1 MRARASEVRQKPIAP
16 AHFFPPFVPA
26 TGVCLGSFDWL
37 GVLQKNCRGKG
48 TIATFEL
55 KNKKQSLSYCRFQ
68 PFTRNEHKAKLK
80 TIAQRSSKSKFLFRC
95 ISIGADTDLFHILK
109 RLFPLR

>member
-1 MRARASEVRQKPIAP
+1 M
-16 AHFFPPFVPA
+16 PA

-55 KNKKQSLSYCRFQ
+55 KNKK
-68 PFTRNEHKAKLK
+68 TKLK
-80 TIAQRSSKSKFLFRC
+80 LQSFSTFY
-95 ISIGADTDLFHILK
+95 TK
-109 RLFPLR
+109 RTLGKIKDYRPEGQ

>member
-55 KNKKQSLSYCRFQ
+55 KN
-68 PFTRNEHKAKLK
+68 
-80 TIAQRSSKSKFLFRC
+80 
-95 ISIGADTDLFHILK
+95 
-109 RLFPLR
+109 